1 MSPLNLGRTAAR
13 GAAARSTARW
23 SGPSLLDIAAS
34 SFAEAHG
41 RLGELLKTVIARV
54 ARKRIAALSGE
65 VFAEQIRLARRCRG
79 HLLTLADHR
88 AAGALVRASLHEYFA
103 ALSAWSTKAQL
114 ARVACRCPPIDGQAT
129 TEQDLGFW
137 LQDDNTGC
145 QSGMLR
151 THDGNVVFW
160 HTEEDTI
167 GYFDRPRIVAMTV
180 SGQTW
185 HSFVYPYLLPGPAFG
200 WSPGAFQAV
209 DSLSVR
215 RAADDVGC
223 PTCVATWLTWRLA
236 GQVNVPRLLHA
247 LRPFVDGCALHV
259 VARRD
264 AVIPVAGTTYEFG
277 RQHRCARE
285 LPAAGGSWQF
295 QANAVSSVAEA
306 LRADESLGEGE
317 RRRYE
322 ARGDRTGQAV
332 ERLVA
337 KLADDAWP
345 DAVLAML
352 ASRRG
357 GSYAYANDDVE
368 THCVG
373 LAGPARIAIYAAA
386 GSAAPGDRFR
396 PQFVA

>member
-1 MSPLNLGRTAAR
+1 MSPLKLRRAAAR
-13 GAAARSTARW
+13 GRARW
-23 SGPSLLDIAAS
+23 FGPRLLRIDAS

-41 RLGELLKTVIARV
+41 RLGELLKGMIARV

-65 VFAEQIRLARRCRG
+65 VFKDQIWLARRCRR
-79 HLLTLADHR
+79 HLLTLAGNR
-88 AAGALVRASLHEYFA
+88 TAGALVRSGLHEYFA
-103 ALSAWSTKAQL
+103 ALSAWSAKARL
-114 ARVACRCPPIDGQAT
+114 ARVADRCAPIDGQAV

-151 THDGNVVFW
+151 SHDGRIVFW

-180 SGQTW
+180 AGRAW

-200 WSPGAFQAV
+200 WSEGVFQAV
-209 DSLSVR
+209 DSLSVQR
-215 RAADDVGC
+215 GAGDVGC
-223 PTCVATWLTWRLA
+223 PVCVATWLTWRLA
-236 GQVNVPRLLHA
+236 GQVDVLRVLRA
-247 LRPFVDGCALHV
+247 LRPFVDGCALNV

-264 AVIPVAGTTYEFG
+264 GGRPVTGTTYEFG
-277 RQHRCARE
+277 RQHVCARE
-285 LPAAGGSWQF
+285 LRAAGGSWQF
-295 QANAVSSVAEA
+295 QANAVSSAAEP
-306 LRADESLGEGE
+306 LRADEALDGDE

-322 ARGDRTGQAV
+322 ARRDRTGQAI
-332 ERLVA
+332 ERLTTR
-337 KLADDAWP
+337 LADGAWP

-373 LAGPARIAIYAAA
+373 LAAPERIAIYAAP
-386 GSAAPGDRFR
+386 GSASRGDRFR